1 MKKKIL
7 LFIGKPIGI
16 SVLNFLSKKEK
27 YDIETWSSN
36 KKLVENKKIK
46 YLKSKKEFIK
56 FFISKKKQYDIL
68 IIVYWPWLVPAKLFT
83 KFKNSIN
90 FHPAYLPYG
99 RGWYPHV
106 HTLIKKFKW
115 GVTLHKIFP
124 GMDDG
129 DIWCQKEIKFNKFST
144 ATELYKISSNEI
156 LKLFKSNFQK
166 IITGKIT
173 SKKQNGKILIFTKKN
188 LIKYDKLLLNKKYK
202 LIDLIKINNARS
214 FKKKT
219 FNFFK
224 YMGKKYSFKIDIKK
238 L

>member
-1 MKKKIL
+1 MNKKIL
-7 LFIGKPIGI
+7 LLIGKPIGI
-16 SVLNFLSKKEK
+16 RVLNFLSKKKK
-27 YDIETWSSN
+27 YDIETWSSS
-36 KKLVENKKIK
+36 KELTENKNIK
-46 YLKSKKEFIK
+46 YFKSKKEFIK
-56 FFISKKKQYDIL
+56 FFINKKKKYDIL
-68 IIVYWPWLVPAKLFT
+68 IIVYWPWLLPAKLFT

-124 GMDDG
+124 GMDNG

-144 ATELYKISSNEI
+144 ATDLYTISSNEI

-166 IITGKIT
+166 ILNGKIIA
-173 SKKQNGKILIFTKKN
+173 KKQNGKILTFYKKN
-188 LIKYDKLLLNKKYK
+188 LFKYDKLILNKKYK

-219 FNFFK
+219 FNFFEYK
-224 YMGKKYSFKIDIKK
+224 GKKYSFKIDIKK